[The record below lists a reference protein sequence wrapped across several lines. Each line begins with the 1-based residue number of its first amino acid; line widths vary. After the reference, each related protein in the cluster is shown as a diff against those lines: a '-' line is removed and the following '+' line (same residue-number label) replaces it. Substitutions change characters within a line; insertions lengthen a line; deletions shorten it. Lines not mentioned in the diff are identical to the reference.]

1 MGRCV
6 AHELR
11 LHRRG
16 GDRLEA
22 DEPGEAALGDGGLP
36 AEDDRGSAVVD
47 ARGIAGGDRAVLGE
61 GRAEAGQGLES
72 GVGLGVLV
80 LVGGEGLAAPDLE
93 GGDLLGEGCLRL
105 GGRRAALR
113 LEGELVLL
121 LAGDAVLLRDVF
133 RRDAHVDAVEG
144 VGEHEDGAV
153 LQLAVAELVAAAGTE
168 VVEGHPGH
176 RLVAAGEGEV
186 EVVPPHLHRGGPD
199 RLQARAAQAVDRVGG
214 DVGRQAGRDGDATRV
229 VGVGADLAD
238 AAHDDLGD
246 VLARDTG
253 ALQRHPAGL
262 GAELEA
268 RHVLEHPAEAS
279 GRGTGAVD
287 DDDLLGAHQL
297 LRGRWVRSE
306 VSIPPRPSRSLRR
319 SPRDRLEGRS

>member
-1 MGRCV
+1 MSSGSIAAV
-6 AHELR
+6 VTASR
-11 LHRRG
+11 LTSPVRPRSAT
-16 GDRLEA
+16 A
-22 DEPGEAALGDGGLP
+22 DSRPRTTEAAPSLMPEALP
-36 AEDDRGSAVVD
+36 AVTEPSLAKAGRRPARVSRVVSGLGCSSLSAVK
-47 ARGIAGGDRAVLGE
+47 
-61 GRAEAGQGLES
+61 GLRPPTS
-72 GVGLGVLV
+72 KGV
-80 LVGGEGLAAPDLE
+80 
-93 GGDLLGEGCLRL
+93 DLLGEGCLRL

-319 SPRDRLEGRS
+319 SSRDRLTGP